1 MTDGM
6 VRGGTEDKESC
17 EDKALETV
25 TTVVNKHLSH
35 VTPHKQVANTTPTCI
50 NALLSPSPITF
61 IQIKNTRNEQ

>member
-35 VTPHKQVANTTPTCI
+35 VTPHKQVANTLQRV
-50 NALLSPSPITF
+50 LLHRYHHHPLT
-61 IQIKNTRNEQ
+61 

>member
-35 VTPHKQVANTTPTCI
+35 VTPHKQVANTLHNQYYCIVITITPY
-50 NALLSPSPITF
+50 L
-61 IQIKNTRNEQ
+61 NTNNK

>member
-1 MTDGM
+1 M

-35 VTPHKQVANTTPTCI
+35 VAPHKQVANTLQRVLMHRYHHHP
-50 NALLSPSPITF
+50 LP
-61 IQIKNTRNEQ
+61 